1 MAYDIVPSNLFSFP
15 GLRVPSLWNEDDE
28 WLTSAA
34 APSGLSVSEDEKNVY
49 VEAALPGL
57 DPKNIEVTYHDG
69 YVWIRGEER
78 KEEKDKTRKYYRQA
92 TKSFSYRVAVP
103 GDVDFSKEP
112 VATHKHGVMKIAFEK
127 SAKTQPKKIQF
138 KTE

>member
-15 GLRVPSLWNEDDE
+15 GLRIPSLWNEDDE
-28 WLTSAA
+28 WLNTSA

-57 DPKNIEVTYHDG
+57 DPKNIEVTFQDG
-69 YVWIRGEER
+69 YVWIRGEE
-78 KEEKDKTRKYYRQA
+78 KEEEKDKGRKYYRHA

-103 GDVDFSKEP
+103 GEIDQNIEP
-112 VATHKHGVMKIAFEK
+112 VATHRHGVMKISFVKAPK
-127 SAKTQPKKIQF
+127 PQPKKIQI